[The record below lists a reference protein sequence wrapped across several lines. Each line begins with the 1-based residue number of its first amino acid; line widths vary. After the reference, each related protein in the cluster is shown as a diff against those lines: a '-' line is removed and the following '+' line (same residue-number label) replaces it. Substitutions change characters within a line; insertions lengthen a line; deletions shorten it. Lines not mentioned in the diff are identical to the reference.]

1 MRRVCR
7 GQRGEQVNVC
17 SQLSAKE
24 PSAAER
30 RAPFLGWSGRRR
42 GGGRLGARRDEEW
55 AGEQRPG
62 EDSGAPVRQVI
73 TRQVNETVCMYV
85 LEIESSS
92 SPVE

>member
-30 RAPFLGWSGRRR
+30 RAPFLGWSGRE
-42 GGGRLGARRDEEW
+42 RLGARRDEEW

-62 EDSGAPVRQVI
+62 EESRAPVRQVI
-73 TRQVNETVCMYV
+73 TRQVNKTICMCW
-85 LEIESSS
+85 EIESGS